1 MKQSPLLVSL
11 AISLLGMGLLT
22 STSHAAF
29 TDAKCQEVLTGNDV
43 IEINRQWDA
52 ATRSCFI
59 SLTPRLIQNLKY
71 RDYYFDSSGFFM
83 VFNSYG
89 EGPDAENTGS
99 RSFYLFPVTE
109 NYPDYSIES
118 NGDVVIKLVSGHL
131 FRVSGKDFSIV
142 SLSDA
147 VIHEKPLSKD
157 NAGGIEF
164 HLQKG
169 FWLDGGFRMG
179 GTRLDSPKNKSS
191 MQSAYSASK
200 CTIGNDLFFDYP
212 TPSNFVL
219 KYAGEFLN
227 QFVKKECPQ
236 LKIK

>member
-1 MKQSPLLVSL
+1 MKTPLLVSA
-11 AISLLGMGLLT
+11 AISFSIMIF
-22 STSHAAF
+22 SPISHATF
-29 TDAKCQEVLTGNDV
+29 TDTKCQEVLTGNDV
-43 IEINRQWDA
+43 IQINRQWDGPNHN
-52 ATRSCFI
+52 CFI
-59 SLTPRLIQNLKY
+59 SLTPRRVQNFKY
-71 RDYYFDSSGFFM
+71 RDYYFDNSGFFM
-83 VFNSYG
+83 VFNSFG
-89 EGPDAENTGS
+89 EGPDSQTTGA

-109 NYPDYSIES
+109 NYPDYSIEA

-147 VIHEKPLSKD
+147 VILEKPISKD

-164 HLQKG
+164 RLQKG

-179 GTRLDSPKNKSS
+179 GTRLENPKNKSLL
-191 MQSAYSASK
+191 QAANTNSK
-200 CTIGNDLFFDYP
+200 CTVLNDLLFDYP

-219 KYAGEFLN
+219 KYSRDNLT
-227 QFVKKECPQ
+227 QFVQKECPQ

>member
-1 MKQSPLLVSL
+1 MKTPLLVSA
-11 AISLLGMGLLT
+11 AISFSISVL
-22 STSHAAF
+22 SSISQAAF

-43 IEINRQWDA
+43 IQINRQWDA
-52 ATRSCFI
+52 TTRSCFI
-59 SLTPRLIQNLKY
+59 SITPRSIQNLKY

-89 EGPDAENTGS
+89 EGPDAQNTGA

-109 NYPDYSIES
+109 NYPDYSIEA

-142 SLSDA
+142 SLSDG
-147 VIHEKPLSKD
+147 VIHEKPLAKD

-164 HLQKG
+164 RLQKG

-179 GTRLDSPKNKSS
+179 GTRLDNPKNKSVL
-191 MQSAYSASK
+191 QSGNSNSK
-200 CTIGNDLFFDYP
+200 CSVLNNLFFDYP
-212 TPSNFVL
+212 RPSNFVL
-219 KYAGEFLN
+219 KYTGDSLT
-227 QFVKKECPQ
+227 QFIQKECPQ